1 MIKGKLIFVVV
12 LYIAL
17 GVIAFFNFGLYGHL
31 VAKIERKAT
40 VNETS
45 WKKLGENIKK
55 ARSASQ
61 EAALDSPPEAT
72 QDPSLDQDSTD

>member
-1 MIKGKLIFVVV
+1 MIKGKIIFVVV

-17 GVIAFFNFGLYGHL
+17 GVIAFFNFGIYGHL
-31 VAKIERKAT
+31 VAKVERKAT
-40 VNETS
+40 ANETP

-61 EAALDSPPEAT
+61 EAT
-72 QDPSLDQDSTD
+72 QDASTDQDSTD

>member
-1 MIKGKLIFVVV
+1 MIKGKIIFVVV
-12 LYIAL
+12 LYLIL

-31 VAKIERKAT
+31 VAKVERKAT
-40 VNETS
+40 VNETP

-61 EAALDSPPEAT
+61 ETT
-72 QDPSLDQDSTD
+72 QDSSPDPDSTD